1 MTDARIKTAVG
12 PTILLQSGYYFD
24 LLDPANSPFTI
35 EDIAHGLSNT
45 CRFAGQCAGFYSVA
59 EHCVLAS
66 HVVTPEFALR
76 TLMHDAAEAFIGHVT
91 RPLKSL
97 LPEYKAIE
105 HSVEIAIM
113 QRFGIADW
121 NVPEVKAID
130 LAMLA
135 SEQLAMMPKHGLD
148 WTVLAGVTPAPIE
161 IAFWRPH
168 TAREAFLERFAELS
182 GWIDP
187 NGPHFAVSDDGVMT
201 ALPAWPRNDHA
212 TMLRLLMASVTVD
225 EETIAT
231 WTDEQCREADVWSC
245 SVHLSASDNDD
256 IQVPAKPV
264 FLAAYDDVRGI
275 GSKFSA
281 GISKPASRDLGQ

>member
-12 PTILLQSGYYFD
+12 PTILLQSGAYFD

-35 EDIAHGLSNT
+35 EDVAHGLSNT
-45 CRFAGQCAGFYSVA
+45 CRFAGQCASFYSVA

-66 HVVTPEFALR
+66 HVVAPEFALQ
-76 TLMHDAAEAFIGHVT
+76 TLMHDAAEAFIGDVT

-105 HSVEIAIM
+105 RSVETAIM
-113 QRFGIADW
+113 QRFGIPDW
-121 NVPEVKAID
+121 NVPEVKEID

-135 SEQLAMMPKHGLD
+135 TEQLAMMPKHGLD
-148 WTVLAGVTPAPIE
+148 WTVLAGVTAAPIE

-182 GWIDP
+182 GWINP
-187 NGPHFAVSDDGVMT
+187 NAPHFAVSDDGVMT
-201 ALPAWPRNDHA
+201 ALPAWPRNDNA

-225 EETIAT
+225 EGTIAT

-256 IQVPAKPV
+256 IQVPRKPV
-264 FLAAYDDVRGI
+264 FLPDYDDVHGI
-275 GSKFSA
+275 GSEFSVSV
-281 GISKPASRDLGQ
+281 SKPANSEAGQ

>member
-1 MTDARIKTAVG
+1 MTVGHHIKMAVG
-12 PTILLQSGYYFD
+12 PTILLQSGAYFD
-24 LLDPANSPFTI
+24 LLDPAESPFTI

-45 CRFAGQCAGFYSVA
+45 CRFAGQCASFYSVA

-66 HVVTPEFALR
+66 HVAAPEFALQ
-76 TLMHDAAEAFIGHVT
+76 TLMHDAAEAFIGDVT

-105 HSVEIAIM
+105 RSVETAIM

-121 NVPEVKAID
+121 NVPEVKEID

-135 SEQLAMMPKHGLD
+135 TEQLAMMPKHGLD
-148 WTVLAGVTPAPIE
+148 WAGVTAAPVE

-182 GWIDP
+182 GWINP

-212 TMLRLLMASVTVD
+212 TMLRLLMASVTVH
-225 EETIAT
+225 ETIIAT

-256 IQVPAKPV
+256 IQVPPKPA
-264 FLAAYDDVRGI
+264 FLPDYDDVRGI
-275 GSKFSA
+275 GSEFVA
-281 GISKPASRDLGQ
+281 GALKPANNEAGR

>member
-12 PTILLQSGYYFD
+12 STILLHSGAYFD

-45 CRFAGQCAGFYSVA
+45 CRFAGQCASFYSVA

-66 HVVTPEFALR
+66 HVVAPEFALQA
-76 TLMHDAAEAFIGHVT
+76 LMHDAAEAFIGDVT

-105 HSVEIAIM
+105 RSIETAIM

-121 NVPEVKAID
+121 NVPEVKEID

-135 SEQLAMMPKHGLD
+135 TEQLAMMPKHGLD
-148 WTVLAGVTPAPIE
+148 WTVLAGVTAAPVE

-168 TAREAFLERFAELS
+168 TASEAFLERFEELS
-182 GWIDP
+182 DWINP

-201 ALPAWPRNDHA
+201 ALPAWPRNDNA
-212 TMLRLLMASVTVD
+212 TMLRLLMASVTVA
-225 EETIAT
+225 EGTIAT

-256 IQVPAKPV
+256 IQVPPKPV
-264 FLAAYDDVRGI
+264 FLPDYDDVLGI
-275 GSKFSA
+275 GSEFLGRAAQSV
-281 GISKPASRDLGQ
+281 SKDSGR